1 MKFGALR
8 KGMNMSKTRN
18 PDRSSAVRWSE
29 ELMPDMVRTEAFVA
43 WLDEMLKK
51 KPQPQD
57 FLIVGT
63 ETVCAWSP
71 SLGASLPRPLA
82 RSLLSA
88 MDGDAEE
95 FHANETRPVYY
106 AKAYDLP
113 RGNLISEHRI
123 ERESKD

>member
-1 MKFGALR
+1 
-8 KGMNMSKTRN
+8 MSKTRN
-18 PDRSSAVRWSE
+18 SDRSSAVRWTE
-29 ELMPDMVRTEAFVA
+29 ELMPDEVRSKSLVV

-51 KPQPQD
+51 NPQPQD

-71 SLGASLPRPLA
+71 SLGEAPVRDLV
-82 RSLLSA
+82 RSLLSS

-95 FHANETRPVYY
+95 FHAEGPRPAYF
-106 AKAYDLP
+106 AKAYDFP

-123 ERESKD
+123 EREIAD